1 MKNKISAFIGCI
13 SVIIVIKESYKIGKD
28 VFDARVE
35 CNKLRIMEKYKNY
48 GKIDLIFYINLLSN
62 KSY

>member
-28 VFDARVE
+28 VFNARVE
-35 CNKLRIMEKYKNY
+35 CNKLRIMEK
-48 GKIDLIFYINLLSN
+48 
-62 KSY
+62 